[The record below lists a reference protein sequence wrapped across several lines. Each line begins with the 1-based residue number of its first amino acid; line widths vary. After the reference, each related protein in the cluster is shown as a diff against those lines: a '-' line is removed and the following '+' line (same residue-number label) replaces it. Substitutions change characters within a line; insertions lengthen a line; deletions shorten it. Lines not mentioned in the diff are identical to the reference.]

1 MEQRV
6 SWLVGVTKARQTPS
20 SRFTDD
26 ASESAARASS
36 CLVLSD
42 QRYKISGI
50 NVLTDDASGF
60 PCLGLSELDQQCFS
74 AE

>member
-6 SWLVGVTKARQTPS
+6 GWLVGVTKARQTPS

-42 QRYKISGI
+42 QRCKISGN
-50 NVLTDDASGF
+50 NVVIDHASRF
-60 PCLGLSELDQQCFS
+60 LVHALV
-74 AE
+74 